1 MSVLRR
7 IAPLLLLVPLVAGCG
22 SDAISAPAGIHKIQH
37 VIVIMQE
44 NRSFDSYFGTYPG
57 ADGIPERNGRPT
69 VCLPDPHG
77 GCIAPYHDTSLVNAG
92 GPHSPRSAQRDID
105 GGRMDGFVRV
115 AAAADAHACGKKV
128 LDPGCL
134 INPHMPDVM
143 GYHDWHEIPNYWA
156 YAHHFVLQDHMY
168 EAVRSW
174 SLPSHLSL
182 VSGWSA
188 TCQSLDP
195 MSCRSSDGKEGV
207 GDQGDDNGGAAA
219 FPWTDLTYLLHQSA
233 VSWGYFVQRGKQPDC
248 PRGNMGCR
256 FRAQSDHTPSIWNP
270 LPRFTDVRDDQ
281 QVGNV
286 QDASAFFADAREGP
300 LPAVSWIVPDYAS
313 SDHPDRSI
321 AAGQAWVTR
330 IVNAVMRS
338 PDWNSTA
345 IFLTWDDWGGFYDHV
360 QPPNVDAL
368 GYGLRVPGL
377 LISPY
382 ARAGMIDHRT
392 VSFDAYLRFIEDDFL
407 AGSRIDPAT
416 DGRPDSRPD
425 VRENASQLHDLMAE
439 FNFRQKPLKPLL
451 LPLQPTPSQA
461 RREAAGVRRT
471 TLSSRSR

>member
-1 MSVLRR
+1 MPVIRR
-7 IAPLLLLVPLVAGCG
+7 IAFLLLLSPVLAGCG
-22 SDAISAPAGIHKIQH
+22 DAAVSAPAGIHKIQH

-57 ADGIPERNGRPT
+57 ADGIPQRNGRPT
-69 VCLPDPHG
+69 VCLPNPRG
-77 GCIAPYHDTSLVNAG
+77 GCIRPYHDTSLVNAG
-92 GPHSPRSAQRDID
+92 GPHSPRSAQRDIN
-105 GGRMDGFVRV
+105 GGKMDGFVSV
-115 AAAADAHACGKKV
+115 AEDAHANACGKNV

-134 INPHMPDVM
+134 IDRTRPDVM
-143 GYHDWHEIPNYWA
+143 GYHDWHEIPNYWD

-188 TCQSLDP
+188 SCHSLSP
-195 MSCRSSDGKEGV
+195 LSCVSSAGKGGV
-207 GDQGDDNGGAAA
+207 GDQGSDDDGAEA
-219 FPWTDLTYLLHQSA
+219 FPWTDLTYMLHGA
-233 VSWGYFVQRGKQPDC
+233 GVSWGYFVQRGNQPDC

-256 FRAQSDHTPSIWNP
+256 FKAQSNHTPSIWNP
-270 LPRFTDVRDDQ
+270 LPRFTDVAQDQ

-286 QDASAFFADAREGP
+286 QDASNFFADARAGA
-300 LPAVSWIVPDYAS
+300 LPAVSWVVPDYAHS
-313 SDHPDRSI
+313 EHPDRSI

-330 IVNAVMRS
+330 LINSVMRS
-338 PDWNSTA
+338 PDWQSTA
-345 IFLTWDDWGGFYDHV
+345 IFLAWDDWGGFYDHV

-382 ARAGMIDHRT
+382 ARPGMVDHRT

-407 AGSRIDPAT
+407 GGARLDPAT

-425 VRENASQLHDLMAE
+425 VRENAPQLHDLLAE
-439 FNFRQKPLKPLL
+439 FNFSQRPLAPMV
-451 LPLQPTPSQA
+451 LPLRPTPSQA
-461 RREAAGVRRT
+461 RQEAAGVRRT